1 MVASLPFLVTPQLG
15 GVVMGGVV
23 TVGVVMG
30 RGGGMEWFGG
40 RLDVFPLRKQYKKQR
55 E

>member
-30 RGGGMEWFGG
+30 RGGGDGVVWWQTGCFSTQKT
-40 RLDVFPLRKQYKKQR
+40 V
-55 E
+55 